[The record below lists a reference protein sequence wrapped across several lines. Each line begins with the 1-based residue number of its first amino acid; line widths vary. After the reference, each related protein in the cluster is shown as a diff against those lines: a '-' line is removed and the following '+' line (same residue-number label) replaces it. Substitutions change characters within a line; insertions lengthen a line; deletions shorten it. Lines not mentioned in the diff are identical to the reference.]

1 MLYYESFPLICD
13 FCPKL
18 FGQFLFLLFFRFN
31 FRSNIAPPP
40 YSETETIAAPEKI
53 ATKKVIQLDG
63 FVGLANLRKQV
74 YHKAVKKGIKKRIA
88 FSDKEKKL
96 NCIFR
101 KDF

>member
-1 MLYYESFPLICD
+1 M
-13 FCPKL
+13 K
-18 FGQFLFLLFFRFN
+18 
-31 FRSNIAPPP
+31 IAPPP
-40 YSETETIAAPEKI
+40 CPETETIAAPEKI

-74 YHKAVKKGIKKRIA
+74 YHKAVNKGIKKRIA

-96 NCIFR
+96 ICIFR

>member
-1 MLYYESFPLICD
+1 MNHFLLSVTFVQNFLD
-13 FCPKL
+13 NFC
-18 FGQFLFLLFFRFN
+18 FLLFFRFN
-31 FRSNIAPPP
+31 FRRNIAPPP

-74 YHKAVKKGIKKRIA
+74 YRKAVKKGIKKRIA